1 MSHAAPARP
10 VRADQVTR
18 WDWDT
23 DVAIVGFGASGAC
36 AAIEAAEAG
45 AKVMLLEAGAG
56 SGGASAWSGGEIY
69 FGGGT
74 EVQKSAGFNDTA
86 EALESY
92 LMMAGGPD
100 ADAEKVRL
108 YARNSVAH
116 FEWIKAQGV
125 PYKGNYLPGKI
136 IEPADDGTLIW
147 SGSEEAWPFY
157 ETSSPAPRGHVIQF
171 MGWGGGRKL
180 VDILEARVRAMGVDI
195 RVNAYVENLIAD
207 AEGAVVGL
215 VVRIDN
221 EQKYLRSKK
230 GVVLCTGGFCMNSE
244 MLKRYTPE
252 VLRCNSPI
260 GERDDGS
267 GIMMGMAVG
276 ADAIHMD
283 EFFVTCP
290 WIIPESFAKGVFVNS
305 RGNRFINEDCYHG
318 RVSRAILDQPGDK
331 AYLLLDSEI
340 FAQPLDLARIS
351 VAGTGDTWEEVEQ
364 ELGMPEGTLSSTMRT
379 YNRYAVEGED
389 PVFRKRLPWL
399 KPLNVAPYAAVEL
412 NVRSSFFSFF
422 TLGGLRTKS
431 TGEVLDRAGERIPGL
446 FAAGRAACGLPR
458 WGAGY
463 SSGMSLADCT
473 FFGRLAG
480 RAAAGAASN

>member
-1 MSHAAPARP
+1 MSRNAPARP
-10 VRADQVTR
+10 VRADQVKR
-18 WDWDT
+18 WDVET

-45 AKVMLLEAGAG
+45 AKVTLLEAGAG
-56 SGGASAWSGGEIY
+56 SGGASALSGGEIY

-74 EVQKSAGFNDTA
+74 PVQRDAGFNDTA
-86 EALESY
+86 EALETY

-100 ADAEKVRL
+100 ADADKVRL
-108 YARNSVAH
+108 YAQNSVAH
-116 FEWIKAQGV
+116 YEWIKAQGV

-157 ETSSPAPRGHVIQF
+157 EQSKPAPRGHVIQF

-180 VDILEARVRAMGVDI
+180 VDILESRVRALGVDVRI
-195 RVNAYVENLIAD
+195 NAYVQNLVSDAD
-207 AEGAVVGL
+207 GRVLGVVAR
-215 VVRIDN
+215 VDNKDVYVRAN
-221 EQKYLRSKK
+221 K
-230 GVVLCTGGFCMNSE
+230 GVVLCTGGFCMNQD
-244 MLKRYTPE
+244 MLKRYTPD

-267 GIMMGMAVG
+267 GIQMGMAAG
-276 ADAIHMD
+276 GDAIHLD

-290 WIIPESFAKGVFVNS
+290 WIIPESFAKGIFVNT

-318 RVSRAILDQPGDK
+318 RVSRTMLDQPGDK
-331 AYLLLDSEI
+331 VYLLLDSEI
-340 FAQPLDLARIS
+340 FAQPLELARIF
-351 VAGTGDTWEEVEQ
+351 VAATGETWEEVES
-364 ELGMPEGTLSSTMRT
+364 ELGMPEGTLSATMRT

-399 KPLNVAPYAAVEL
+399 KALNVPPYAAVEL
-412 NVRSSFFSFF
+412 NFGASFFSFF
-422 TLGGLRTKS
+422 TLGGLRTKP
-431 TGEVLDRAGERIPGL
+431 TGEVLDRAGAPIHGL

-480 RAAAGAASN
+480 RSAARV